1 MAKALTKKEPTDMNS
16 MMTSQSATAQ
26 AAERL
31 HVDHG
36 VTKRLGRWTSASQF
50 DVRVRFGVLVLDLRS
65 PEVTGDVEVRLD
77 LHRSTVKL
85 LLAEG
90 DQVDHWGL
98 GWSGRGRVKD
108 DQRPAAPAGRRVRL
122 SGHAENSEVRVHRG
136 GMAALSAMFSRAYV
150 RDLRQ
155 ARKNGSYPTVDD
167 PTRAA
172 Q

>member
-1 MAKALTKKEPTDMNS
+1 MNS
-16 MMTSQSATAQ
+16 TTTSPAATVP

-50 DVRVRFGVLVLDLRS
+50 DVRVRSGVLVLDLRS
-65 PEVTGDVEVRLD
+65 PEVTGDVELCLD
-77 LHRSTVKL
+77 LYRSTVKL

-108 DQRPAAPAGRRVRL
+108 DQRPAEPGGRRVRL
-122 SGHAENSEVRVHRG
+122 SGCAENSEIRVHRG

-150 RDLRQ
+150 QDLRQ
-155 ARKNGSYPTVDD
+155 ARRNGSYPTVDD

-172 Q
+172 R

>member
-1 MAKALTKKEPTDMNS
+1 MNS
-16 MMTSQSATAQ
+16 TTTPPAPATPSPATP
-26 AAERL
+26 AGEHL

-50 DVRVRFGVLVLDLRS
+50 DVRVRSGVLVLDLRS
-65 PEVTGDVEVRLD
+65 PESTGDVELCLD

-90 DQVDHWGL
+90 VQVDHWGL

-108 DQRPAAPAGRRVRL
+108 DQRLAEPGGRRVRL
-122 SGHAENSEVRVHRG
+122 SGRAANSAVRVHRG

-150 RDLRQ
+150 QDLRQ
-155 ARKNGSYPTVDD
+155 AVRT
-167 PTRAA
+167 AA
-172 Q
+172 N

>member
-1 MAKALTKKEPTDMNS
+1 MNS
-16 MMTSQSATAQ
+16 TTTSPALASAAP

-50 DVRVRFGVLVLDLRS
+50 DVRVRSGVLVLDLRS

-108 DQRPAAPAGRRVRL
+108 DQRPAERGGRQVRL

-150 RDLRQ
+150 QDLRQ
-155 ARKNGSYPTVDD
+155 ARNNGSYPTVDD

-172 Q
+172 R

>member
-1 MAKALTKKEPTDMNS
+1 MATKEPTDMNNTT
-16 MMTSQSATAQ
+16 TSPVSTAR
-26 AAERL
+26 AADLTAERL

-36 VTKRLGRWTSASQF
+36 VTKRLGRWTGASQF
-50 DVRVRFGVLVLDLRS
+50 DVRVRSGVLVLDLRS
-65 PEVTGDVEVRLD
+65 PEITGDVELCLD

-98 GWSGRGRVKD
+98 GWTGRGRVKD
-108 DQRPAAPAGRRVRL
+108 DQRPAGPAGRRVRL

-150 RDLRQ
+150 QDLRQ
-155 ARKNGSYPTVDD
+155 ARTNGSYPTVDD

-172 Q
+172 R

>member
-1 MAKALTKKEPTDMNS
+1 MNS
-16 MMTSQSATAQ
+16 TTTSQAPAAP

-31 HVDHG
+31 HVDHA

-50 DVRVRFGVLVLDLRS
+50 DVRVRSGVLVLDLRS
-65 PEVTGDVEVRLD
+65 PEVTGDVELCLD

-108 DQRPAAPAGRRVRL
+108 DQRPAGPGGRRIRL
-122 SGHAENSEVRVHRG
+122 SGHADTSEIRVHRG
-136 GMAALSAMFSRAYV
+136 GMAALSAMFSRAFV
-150 RDLRQ
+150 QDLRQ
-155 ARKNGSYPTVDD
+155 ARRNGSYPTVDD

-172 Q
+172 R